1 MKIKGKECIEKW
13 THLTKEN
20 RETFE
25 GFKYKLKR
33 NPDKILNRP
42 KKTRNIPGGRNY
54 FSWSDGQMRLSAFLL
69 L

>member
-54 FSWSDGQMRLSAFLL
+54 FS
-69 L
+69 